1 MYMDKF
7 EDKVTPKQL
16 SIEYR
21 EAIDIFPALHKYKT
35 EHSTDNFQKLCVEV
49 SQFCRAI
56 YASTQ
61 NEAERRIYFDMLDK
75 LHKRW
80 YY

>member
-1 MYMDKF
+1 MDKF
-7 EDKVTPKQL
+7 EDKVTPEQL
-16 SIEYR
+16 KEEY
-21 EAIDIFPALHKYKT
+21 EWVIDTFPALHKYKT

-75 LHKRW
+75 LRKK
-80 YY
+80 